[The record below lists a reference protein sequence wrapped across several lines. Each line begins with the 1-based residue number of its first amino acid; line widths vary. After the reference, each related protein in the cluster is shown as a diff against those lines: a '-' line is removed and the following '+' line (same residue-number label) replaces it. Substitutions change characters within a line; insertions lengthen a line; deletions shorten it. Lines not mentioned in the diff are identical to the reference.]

1 MFNPKKYLTLFFLI
15 SIMVPGSML
24 WGQNY
29 SLSFDGEDD
38 YATVEVSVLQ
48 VGETEVTFD
57 GSEIFRD
64 PDNNDVLINETV
76 AGLVVVE

>member
-48 VGETEVTFD
+48 VGETELTFD
-57 GSEIFRD
+57 GSEVFKD
-64 PDNNDVLINETV
+64 PENNNISISESIGGVISTQ
-76 AGLVVVE
+76 

>member
-1 MFNPKKYLTLFFLI
+1 MFNYKKYLTLFFLI
-15 SIMVPGSML
+15 SVMAPASML

-48 VGETEVTFD
+48 TGETELTFD
-57 GSEIFRD
+57 GSEVFRD

-76 AGLVVVE
+76 SGLVVVE

>member
-57 GSEIFRD
+57 GSEVFRD
-64 PDNNDVLINETV
+64 PENNDITILEKIN
-76 AGLVVVE
+76 GLVVTE

>member
-57 GSEIFRD
+57 GSEVFRD

>member
-57 GSEIFRD
+57 GSEVFRD

-76 AGLVVVE
+76 AGLVVTE